1 MLGNQETP
9 IPASRAFPSDIKTCL
24 EEEEEVEGI
33 HPDFTEEV
41 GPVFSVCGVVAGTPQ
56 VVTPSTLCPHTTPT
70 CPFLGT
76 ATPPWSIRILL
87 FQLLQRQPY
96 IVRYFSAKAA

>member
-1 MLGNQETP
+1 MLESQETHTLV
-9 IPASRAFPSDIKTCL
+9 SRAFPSDIKICM
-24 EEEEEVEGI
+24 EEGVEEI
-33 HPDFTEEV
+33 HPDFTEV
-41 GPVFSVCGVVAGTPQ
+41 GPVFSVCGVVAGTHQ

-70 CPFLGT
+70 CLFLGT

-87 FQLLQRQPY
+87 FQLLQRQPF